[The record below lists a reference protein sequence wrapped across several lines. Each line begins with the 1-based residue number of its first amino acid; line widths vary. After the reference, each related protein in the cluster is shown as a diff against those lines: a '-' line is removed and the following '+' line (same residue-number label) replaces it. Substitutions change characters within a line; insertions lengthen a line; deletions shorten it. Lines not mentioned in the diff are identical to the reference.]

1 MVVRVGINGFGR
13 TGRLAMR
20 AAEEVDDVEVVMINT
35 RSSDAEQMAYLYKYD
50 SVHGILDKT
59 VTASKDAMI
68 VGGREV
74 KLTCCTDD
82 LSKIPWAKNKVDIVI
97 ESTGKFKKCV
107 ECKGHIKGGAK
118 KVIISA
124 PSKDADATIVLGV
137 NEETYDPKKHDIVSN
152 ASCTTNCL
160 APVAKVLND
169 ALKIEKGFYTTV
181 HSYTSDQR
189 ILDGSHKKD
198 YRRAR
203 AAAMS
208 MIPTSTGAAK
218 ATGLVIPEL
227 KGKLEGVAL
236 RVPTPDVSVVDL
248 VVKVAKKT
256 TKEAVNKLYA
266 DAAASGPLE
275 DILGYVE
282 LPLVSV
288 DYTSCPSSAV
298 IDGLL
303 TDVTG
308 GDLVKVFAW
317 YDNEM
322 GYSARLI
329 DLAAFMAKKGL

>member
-1 MVVRVGINGFGR
+1 MVLKIGINGFGR

-20 AAEEVDDVEVVMINT
+20 AAEGRKDVEVAMVNT
-35 RSSDAEQMAYLYKYD
+35 RSKDAEQMAHLYKYD
-50 SVHGILDKT
+50 SVHGVLDKR
-59 VTASKDAMI
+59 VEAAEDAIIVDGRKVRLTAVSDNLAN
-68 VGGREV
+68 
-74 KLTCCTDD
+74 
-82 LSKIPWAKNKVDIVI
+82 IPWGDAGVDIVI
-97 ESTGKFKKCV
+97 ESTGKFR
-107 ECKGHIKGGAK
+107 KGPDAAAHLKAGAK

-124 PSKDADATIVLGV
+124 PGKEVDATLVLGV
-137 NEETYDPKKHDIVSN
+137 NEDTYDPRKHNVVSN

-169 ALKIEKGFYTTV
+169 ALTIERGFCTTIHAYTG
-181 HSYTSDQR
+181 DQR

-227 KGKLEGVAL
+227 KGKLDGVAV
-236 RVPTPDVSVVDL
+236 RVPTPDVSIVDL
-248 VVKVAKKT
+248 VAKVGKST
-256 TKEAVNKLYA
+256 TKDEVNQIYKKAAQGKLE
-266 DAAASGPLE
+266 G
-275 DILGYVE
+275 ILKYTE

-288 DYTSCPSSAV
+288 DYTSAAESAIV
-298 IDGLL
+298 DGLL
-303 TDVTG
+303 TNVLD
-308 GDLVKVFAW
+308 DLVKIFAW

-329 DLAAFMAKKGL
+329 DLAAFMAEKGL